1 MVNVAVA
8 GGTGGVGRTILDILS
23 TTDKHQAFVLS
34 RKYIENDN
42 NVLQVD
48 YNDIDQLVAVLE
60 TKNIHT
66 VICCFAVEGSSLA
79 DSQLNLIQAAA
90 RSKATRRF
98 VPTAYAIPYPQEAL
112 QVLPQLK
119 DYFNAIE
126 LLKESGLQWT
136 VFLNGIFLDYFGP
149 PELKS
154 HLKPNVF
161 VLDMKNR
168 VAAIPGNGNVP
179 VSFTYSYDL
188 ARFVV
193 AALDLEE
200 WQEESRVV
208 GDTLTWHEFVALAE
222 EIRGQCLYP

>member
-8 GGTGGVGRTILDILS
+8 GGTGGVGRAILDVIS

-34 RKYIENDN
+34 RKCIENDDD
-42 NVLQVD
+42 VIQVD
-48 YNDIDQLVAVLE
+48 YNNIDQLVAVLE
-60 TKNIHT
+60 AKNIHT
-66 VICCFAVEGSSLA
+66 IICCFAVEGNSLA
-79 DSQLNLIQAAA
+79 VSQLCLIQAAI
-90 RSKATRRF
+90 RSTATRRF
-98 VPTAYAIPYPQEAL
+98 VPTAYAIPYPQEVL

-119 DYFNAIE
+119 DYFKAIE
-126 LLKESGLQWT
+126 LLKEADLQWT

-161 VLDMKNR
+161 VLDMKNH
-168 VAAIPGNGNVP
+168 VAAIPGDGNAP
-179 VSFTYSYDL
+179 VTFTYSYDL

-200 WQEESRVV
+200 WQEESRVA
-208 GDTLTWHEFVALAE
+208 GDTLTWHEFVAIAE
-222 EIRGQCLYP
+222 EICGQYLHH